1 MNTLIDT
8 PKDAHHDAGHIVIE
22 MNSGA
27 VIRFPITDS
36 PRLRNGSPNELSA
49 IEISP
54 FGLHWPQL
62 DEDLSIRGLLKS
74 HSGQKNG

>member
-8 PKDAHHDAGHIVIE
+8 PMNAYHDAGQIVVE
-22 MNSGA
+22 MSSGET
-27 VIRFPITDS
+27 IRFPVSDS
-36 PRLRNGSPNELSA
+36 PRLKVGSHDQLSD

-62 DEDLSIRGLLKS
+62 DEDLSIRGLLNSLK
-74 HSGQKNG
+74 GKK

>member
-8 PKDAHHDAGHIVIE
+8 PKKAHHDEGQIVIE
-22 MNSGA
+22 MNSGE
-27 VIRFPITDS
+27 VIHFPVSDS
-36 PRLRNGSPNELSA
+36 PRLKGGSHLQLSD

-62 DEDLSIRGLLKS
+62 DEDLSLRGLLQR
-74 HSGQKNG
+74 HHGQK